1 MSRVLSHVLCHGS
14 FPFLVKYQLHS
25 ATSLSSLYRSSSDL
39 SGFAF
44 VDGCHSLWTKR
55 IKRGRRTSSGE
66 SANVSNLSNSQ
77 YNRVSYVITEV
88 ARGPSL
94 CFGIALKRCILN
106 SFSLAL
112 ASLNN
117 TLCISVQLRVSSW
130 TFCKVFRCR
139 LLVLH
144 FIVFGRPRCKSGVYL
159 GVRTWQDFLC
169 LLAFVLLYGIV

>member
-1 MSRVLSHVLCHGS
+1 MSRVLSHALCHGS
-14 FPFLVKYQLHS
+14 FPFPVKYQLHS

-77 YNRVSYVITEV
+77 YNRVSYMITEV
-88 ARGPSL
+88 ARGPPSL

-117 TLCISVQLRVSSW
+117 RLCISVQLRVSSW
-130 TFCKVFRCR
+130 TFWKVFRCR
-139 LLVLH
+139 FLVLH
-144 FIVFGRPRCKSGVYL
+144 FIVFCRPRCKSGNNPESLELYL
-159 GVRTWQDFLC
+159 TC
-169 LLAFVLLYGIV
+169 NCIPYN